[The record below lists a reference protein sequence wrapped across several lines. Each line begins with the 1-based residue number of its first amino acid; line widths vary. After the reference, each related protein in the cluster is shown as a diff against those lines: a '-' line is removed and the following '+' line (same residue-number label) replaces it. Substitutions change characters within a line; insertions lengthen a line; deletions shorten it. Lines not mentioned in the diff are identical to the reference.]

1 MKEEGGGV
9 TTAVAGELRGGGDKG
24 SGGNRWKGNDCDDR
38 GRRDT
43 MSTKS
48 DGRGRGTKGVRG
60 RDGK

>member
-1 MKEEGGGV
+1 M
-9 TTAVAGELRGGGDKG
+9 AGELRGGGDKG